1 MKQDNLIKASAIVSV
16 ISGSIILFST
26 IYPIASYERESKQK
40 YQQLLSPISEVE
52 TKPSL
57 YTADYTKASNWFVG
71 SSPKIMGWNQDLDVT
86 AYTISI
92 PKLKIE
98 NALVIIGAEDLTNNL
113 VHFSGTNLPGKNGN
127 SVIFGHSILPQ
138 FFDPNDYLSIFST
151 LPQMEI
157 GDEIQVEYDGISY
170 KYKVESMFEV
180 MPTDLRILEQ
190 NVNDSYLSLITCVP
204 PGHPLKPRRLIV
216 RAKIVPPQI

>member
-40 YQQLLSPISEVE
+40 YQQLLSPISETE

-71 SSPKIMGWNQDLDVT
+71 NDPKVMGWDGGLDVT
-86 AYTISI
+86 AYKISI
-92 PKLKIE
+92 PKLKIK
-98 NALVIIGAEDLTNNL
+98 NALVVIGGEDLTNSL
-113 VHFSGTNLPGKNGN
+113 VHFSGTNLPGKDGN
-127 SVIFGHSILPQ
+127 SVVFGHSILPQ
-138 FFDPNDYLSIFST
+138 FFDPKDYLSIFST